1 MWGIFEHVVQ
11 LVLKA
16 GNGKYL
22 LMKEP
27 MQQTLKLFSIP
38 EDETF
43 EDVLSDQETPKEE
56 KE

>member
-22 LMKEP
+22 LLKEP
-27 MQQTLKLFSIP
+27 MQQILKLFSIP

-56 KE
+56 